1 MRDACK
7 IEHDISDESFEA
19 IKRHVRGEICR
30 NKNNGG
36 RVMSEVLENIKTRRS
51 VRKFRPDP
59 VPKDILDKIIEA
71 GLYAPQRHEQAV
83 ADNSCN
89 YE

>member
-1 MRDACK
+1 
-7 IEHDISDESFEA
+7 
-19 IKRHVRGEICR
+19 
-30 NKNNGG
+30 
-36 RVMSEVLENIKTRRS
+36 MSEVLENIKTRRS

-71 GLYAPQRHEQAV
+71 VCPERHEQAV